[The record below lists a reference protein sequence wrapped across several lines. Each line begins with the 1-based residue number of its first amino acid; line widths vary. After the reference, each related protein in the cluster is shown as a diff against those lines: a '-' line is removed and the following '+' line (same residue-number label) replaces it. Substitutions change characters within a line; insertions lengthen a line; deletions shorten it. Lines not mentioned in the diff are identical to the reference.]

1 MNIEQMN
8 RLLQT
13 HIPLCG
19 FMELVITSLE
29 SHSIIATAPIQPN
42 RNMHGTGFAG
52 AQYSLAVATGWALV
66 HNRLDVAGMEGQLVV
81 KEATIHYK
89 YPVTSDIVLKARFEV
104 EMDDN
109 ELSCRMAEEGRINF
123 PLTIAIYS
131 ADKKCAYLNADY
143 VVLDKA

>member
-1 MNIEQMN
+1 MN
-8 RLLQT
+8 RLLKT

-19 FMELVITSLE
+19 FMELAIKSLE

-66 HNRLDVAGMEGQLVV
+66 QNRLDVAGMEGQLVV
-81 KEATIHYK
+81 REATIHYK
-89 YPVTSDIVLKARFEV
+89 YPVTSDITLKAEFEV
-104 EMDDN
+104 EMNDS
-109 ELSCRMAEEGRINF
+109 ELRSKMAEEGRINF

-131 ADKKCAYLNADY
+131 EDKRCAYLNADY
-143 VVLDKA
+143 VVLGRA